1 MQTAKQMDILS
12 CHYCGKVWNKVLDKQ
27 HCLHCH
33 GLLHGRKPNSIQ
45 HSWAY
50 LIAACVMYVPAN
62 VMPIMVT
69 NTLVMTDQST
79 IMEGVVLFWVSQEK
93 FIATIIFIAS
103 FVVPL
108 MKILSLFILL
118 ITTQRGSILGLKPR
132 TRLYQMLEMVGR
144 WSMLDVF
151 VVALMVGIVHMPG
164 FATIKPGFGIIAFG
178 TVVVLTML
186 ASMSFDPRLLWDAM
200 HKVDEGIVNDRAEK

>member
-1 MQTAKQMDILS
+1 MQTAKQMGIVS
-12 CHYCGKVWNKVLDKQ
+12 CQYCGKVWQKVLGKQ

-33 GLLHGRKPNSIQ
+33 GLLHERKPNSLQ

-62 VMPIMVT
+62 VMPIMVI
-69 NTLVMTDQST
+69 NTLLMTDQST
-79 IMEGVVLFWVSQEK
+79 IMEGVALFWVTQEK
-93 FIATIIFIAS
+93 FIAIIIFIAS

-108 MKILSLFILL
+108 IKILSLFILL
-118 ITTQRGSILGLKPR
+118 ITVQRGSILGLKPR
-132 TRLYQMLEMVGR
+132 TRLYQMLELIGR

-151 VVALMVGIVHMPG
+151 VVALMVGIVQMPG
-164 FATIKPGFGIIAFG
+164 FASIKPGFGIIAFG
-178 TVVVLTML
+178 MVVVLTML

-200 HKVDEGIVNDRAEK
+200 YKVDKGMVNDRAEK